1 MSALYTAKALNRL
14 MDFGNEDEAL
24 EEVIDYF
31 TTVNEK
37 EFDEGEIVH
46 ITTIMTKINWKCKA
60 KINEF

>member
-46 ITTIMTKINWKCKA
+46 ITTIMTKI
-60 KINEF
+60 I